1 MLKPERQSPIL
12 SAAIWRA
19 DQSAGADSGDS
30 SPDKH
35 QGAWEMTGET
45 VSWIMAVRKYGI
57 VTADEMFPD
66 DDEPRPRRPARKLA
80 RRVPVSYAKVRVMP
94 RTCRG

>member
-1 MLKPERQSPIL
+1 
-12 SAAIWRA
+12 
-19 DQSAGADSGDS
+19 
-30 SPDKH
+30 
-35 QGAWEMTGET
+35 MTRET

-80 RRVPVSYAKVRVMP
+80 RRVLGVLCESSRYAKNPLCLLAAHLHRSLAQAQKACP
-94 RTCRG
+94 RESVFA

>member
-1 MLKPERQSPIL
+1 
-12 SAAIWRA
+12 
-19 DQSAGADSGDS
+19 
-30 SPDKH
+30 
-35 QGAWEMTGET
+35 MTRET

-80 RRVPVSYAKVRVMP
+80 RTVAPTMP
-94 RTCRG
+94 PAGHRRPRMYQ

>member
-19 DQSAGADSGDS
+19 DQSAGAGSGDS